1 MVMDYFIALFITL
14 TIETPIYFELGR
26 KKNIWYFLFVV
37 LLNLV
42 SNLTFNYL
50 YSVFDYS
57 LIYLIIGEILVFII
71 ESAIFWII
79 NRDFRSVVLS
89 LIANLASLLTGL
101 LVNYIILEFGYYM
114 TILVAFE
121 ASFFLYFVLRLCFLI
136 SNRNKTRVIKV

>member
-1 MVMDYFIALFITL
+1 MNFLTALFITL
-14 TIETPIYFELGR
+14 TIETPINFELGR
-26 KKNIWYFLFVV
+26 KKKTWYFLFVV

-121 ASFFLYFVLRLCFLI
+121 AIFFLYFVLRLCFLI

>member
-79 NRDFRSVVLS
+79 NRDFRSILLS
-89 LIANLASLLTGL
+89 LIANVASLLTGL
-101 LVNYIILEFGYYM
+101 LVNYIIFEFGYYM